1 MAEYTTEL
9 RTLCEYYAGQS
20 EHVGA
25 SDVLSV
31 IDTARP
37 SIFALPYPIH
47 LESHRAELERTIL
60 LHYWTR
66 EIGLETPGAFVLALG
81 ARMREIMPR
90 YNELYRAAAAAASVD
105 VVTGAANYT
114 ITRERD
120 ETIEHESTNATENE
134 TTTNETSK
142 YSDTPGGAL
151 TGLEDDRYLSSA
163 EIRDSSIQSEG
174 FDTGSSTETRDGSE
188 TETMIGTRGGDYA
201 GNYARFF
208 AAVKS
213 IDEMIVKDLAPLF
226 MGIY

>member
-1 MAEYTTEL
+1 MAEYTAEL
-9 RTLCEYYAGQS
+9 RTLCEFYAGKS

-25 SDVLSV
+25 DSVLSV

-37 SIFALPYPIH
+37 SIFAFPYDIY
-47 LESHRAELERTIL
+47 EETHRAELERSIL

-90 YNELYRAAAAAASVD
+90 YNELYRAAAAAASVNI
-105 VVTGAANYT
+105 VTGAANYT

-120 ETIEHESTNATENE
+120 ETIEHESTNATQNE
-134 TTTNETSK
+134 TTSNEKSK

-174 FDTGSSTETRDGSE
+174 TDNGSSTETRDGSE
-188 TETMIGTRGGDYA
+188 TETMTGTRGGDYA
-201 GNYARFF
+201 GNYSRYF
-208 AAVKS
+208 AAVQS
-213 IDEMIVKDLAPLF
+213 IDELIIKDLATLF